1 MYYTFITP
9 PASRAADRPPQ
20 IDEALVADARR
31 ALQVVVANLP
41 PAASLTRSASQ
52 ALFARPMAALHADTR
67 DRGVPI
73 EKLIVAIKLAW
84 SSLPESRLRLGDG
97 ASEALAGAV
106 TACIEAYFAPV
117 AEEPRR
123 AD

>member
-1 MYYTFITP
+1 MYYTFTTP

-31 ALQVVVANLP
+31 ALHAVVTNLP
-41 PAASLTRSASQ
+41 PAASLTRTASQ
-52 ALFARPMAALHADTR
+52 ALFALPMAALHAETR
-67 DRGVPI
+67 ERGVPI

-84 SSLPESRLRLGDG
+84 GSLPESRLRLGDG

-106 TACIEAYFAPV
+106 TACIEAYFAP
-117 AEEPRR
+117 AQREQLR

>member
-1 MYYTFITP
+1 MYYTITTP

-20 IDEALVADARR
+20 IDEALVAEARR
-31 ALQVVVANLP
+31 ALHAVVVDLP
-41 PAASLTRSASQ
+41 PAASLTRGASQ
-52 ALFARPMAALHADTR
+52 SLFAIPMARLHAETLA
-67 DRGVPI
+67 RGVPI

-97 ASEALAGAV
+97 ASEVLAGAV
-106 TACIEAYFAPV
+106 TACIEAYFAPTPL
-117 AEEPRR
+117 ERRR